1 MRLINIVHNVNYTQ
15 IVNAGVDMSFLTNE
29 LKSKLGGLPSFCRL
43 FIYEAL
49 EYCDYEKGVAYLPAL
64 HEMSVKDFH
73 VERASGRKREE
84 VNENTLRNTIRT
96 IKKFRG
102 DDFKFRV
109 VNQRIEIDMPW
120 MRELSLAS
128 KKDAGGQSEKATS
141 STTPDNIE
149 SEHLLNASDNR
160 AKNKED
166 ATSDSPNNNI
176 FINKYIN
183 NNNNLKGGVA
193 LEKKPIA
200 EDFTPSEALIAKA
213 KAKGYEHADC
223 EKEIQKFILHN
234 QACGSRFADF
244 EPVYLL
250 WLQRGQERSLAKE
263 QQKQMRVQTKKG
275 RSNGNHASNLSK
287 QHGESVASVLA
298 ANPLAAAEIE
308 QAQQPEYTKTLGCD
322 DTNLRPAVREEIWC
336 F

>member
-128 KKDAGGQSEKATS
+128 KKDAGG
-141 STTPDNIE
+141 
-149 SEHLLNASDNR
+149 
-160 AKNKED
+160 
-166 ATSDSPNNNI
+166 
-176 FINKYIN
+176 
-183 NNNNLKGGVA
+183 
-193 LEKKPIA
+193 
-200 EDFTPSEALIAKA
+200 
-213 KAKGYEHADC
+213 
-223 EKEIQKFILHN
+223 
-234 QACGSRFADF
+234 
-244 EPVYLL
+244 
-250 WLQRGQERSLAKE
+250 
-263 QQKQMRVQTKKG
+263 
-275 RSNGNHASNLSK
+275 
-287 QHGESVASVLA
+287 
-298 ANPLAAAEIE
+298 
-308 QAQQPEYTKTLGCD
+308 
-322 DTNLRPAVREEIWC
+322 NLRKQLLLQPLIILRASI

>member
-1 MRLINIVHNVNYTQ
+1 MGYIIMDNY
-15 IVNAGVDMSFLTNE
+15 LKE
-29 LKSKLGGLPSFCRL
+29 LKKIANGLPSLCRL
-43 FIYEAL
+43 FLYEAI
-49 EYCDYEKGVAYLPAL
+49 EYCNFDAGVAILPSL
-64 HEMSVKDFH
+64 HEIAVKDFN

-84 VNENTLRNTIRT
+84 VNENTLRNVIRT

-102 DDFKFRV
+102 DDFRFRV
-109 VNQRIEIDMPW
+109 IKQRIEIDMPW
-120 MRELSLAS
+120 MREISLAS
-128 KKDAGGQSEKATS
+128 KKDAGDQSEKVS
-141 STTPDNIE
+141 SSKAPENTE
-149 SEHLLNASDNR
+149 SEQLLNASDNR
-160 AKNKED
+160 AKSKED
-166 ATSDSPNNNI
+166 AASVSPNNNI
-176 FINKYIN
+176 FINKNIN
-183 NNNNLKGGVA
+183 NNNNLKGGAA
-193 LEKKPIA
+193 LEKMPITD
-200 EDFTPSEALIAKA
+200 DFTPSDALIAKA

-250 WLQRGQERSLAKE
+250 WLQRGQERSLGKE

-275 RSNGNHASNLSK
+275 RSNGNHASDLSK
-287 QHGESVASVLA
+287 KHGESMASVLA